1 MQKQEHK
8 VHENE
13 RVRLKSSG
21 EDALYAFACAGSE
34 GWVRKLDHDS
44 MGYPMVFIEWDKDHW
59 TYNGE
64 PDKWAF
70 EAHFDKI
77 KEPNKMAETPTPNPQ
92 DFAQFMAAWQ
102 AWQASQQSGDQET
115 PQLPQA
121 TDSPKINKD
130 EAYKVIAGRAIET
143 LEEADSFILVTV
155 NRESHEASDTP
166 VLIPRVFNFYKST
179 EGGLLVEM
187 QLTKLGAIAHE
198 ELSVEAI
205 RQVLGEPDE
214 S

>member
-13 RVRLKSSG
+13 RVRLKSNG

-59 TYNGE
+59 AYNGE

-77 KEPNKMAETPTPNPQ
+77 EDNTMAEQPAVPNPE
-92 DFAQFMAAWQ
+92 DFARFMAAFQ
-102 AWQASQQSGDQET
+102 AFQQSQNQGDGEKPT
-115 PQLPQA
+115 APVPEP
-121 TDSPKINKD
+121 DSPKINKE
-130 EAYKVIAGRAIET
+130 EAYKLVASKAI
-143 LEEADSFILVTV
+143 
-155 NRESHEASDTP
+155 
-166 VLIPRVFNFYKST
+166 
-179 EGGLLVEM
+179 
-187 QLTKLGAIAHE
+187 
-198 ELSVEAI
+198 
-205 RQVLGEPDE
+205 
-214 S
+214 